1 MSETQA
7 YLTLRCHEQWERG
20 RRWRIRCQGDAL
32 VLEPG
37 AFTGLV
43 CLPPVDSREAG
54 FAWSRLRL
62 WGTIPRDG
70 GIRVYARA
78 SDRPDWPEW
87 EALEMGE
94 DLPARVRAL
103 FGSPAAT
110 DLDLWLTCSG
120 RYLWLALEITAGGAD
135 RPRLDGLSLRMAGDH
150 MTDYLSAI
158 YREQD
163 FTYRYLSI
171 FNSMFQDMEAA
182 IDDLP
187 RLLDTGSAP
196 PEMLGFLARWLRVD
210 PEEGGDLRRRLP
222 RVLEEYET
230 MYTPAGVAR
239 STERLTGRRPWIIEH
254 FAVDPNDP
262 ACRDPV
268 LYRRLYGED
277 PYRFFLLLPQD
288 TFRDQ
293 RELERFLSRMQ
304 ELIPAET
311 TLELVLLKP
320 CVQLD
325 WHTYLGINSQIGGY
339 VQAAIDEKMTIHYNT
354 TIGGA
359 DHE

>member
-1 MSETQA
+1 MSEQV
-7 YLTLRCHEQWERG
+7 YLTLRCREQWERG
-20 RRWRIRCQGDAL
+20 RRWNVRCQGDSL
-32 VLEPG
+32 TLEPG
-37 AFTGLV
+37 NFAGLI
-43 CLPPVDSREAG
+43 CLAPVDSREAG
-54 FAWSRLRL
+54 FQWSRLRL
-62 WGTIPRDG
+62 RGDVPQDG
-70 GIRVYARA
+70 SIRVYARA

-87 EALEMGE
+87 EGLEMGE
-94 DLPARVRAL
+94 ELPARIRDL
-103 FGSPAAT
+103 FGMPVAA

-120 RYLWLALEITAGGAD
+120 RYLWLALEMTAGGAD
-135 RPRLDGLSLRMAGDH
+135 RPRLDGLSLRLAGDH
-150 MTDYLSAI
+150 MVDYLPAI

-187 RLLDTGSAP
+187 RLLDAASSP
-196 PEMLGFLARWLRVD
+196 PEMLSFLAKWLCVD

-222 RVLEEYET
+222 QVLEEYKS
-230 MYTPAGVAR
+230 MYTPEGIAR
-239 STERLTGRRPWIIEH
+239 STQRLTGRRPWIVEH

-262 ACRDPV
+262 DCRNPG

-288 TFRDQ
+288 TFSDQ
-293 RELERFLSRMQ
+293 RELERFLSRMR

-325 WHTYLGINSQIGGY
+325 WHTYLGINSQIGSY

>member
-1 MSETQA
+1 MSETQT
-7 YLTLRCHEQWERG
+7 YLTLRCHEQWEG
-20 RRWRIRCQGDAL
+20 GKLWHVQCQGDSL
-32 VLEPG
+32 VLEPETFSG
-37 AFTGLV
+37 FV
-43 CLPPVDSREAG
+43 CLRPVDSRETG
-54 FAWSRLRL
+54 FRWSRLRL
-62 WGTIPRDG
+62 WGEVPLDG
-70 GIRVYARA
+70 GVRVYARS
-78 SDRPDWPEW
+78 SDQPNWAEW
-87 EALEMGE
+87 EALNPEA
-94 DLPARVRAL
+94 DFPARVRSL
-103 FGSPAAT
+103 FGPPAAG
-110 DLDLWLTCSG
+110 DLDLWLSCSG
-120 RYLWLALEITAGGAD
+120 RYLWLALELTAGGTEC
-135 RPRLDGLSLRMAGDH
+135 PRLDGLALRLWGDH
-150 MTDYLSAI
+150 MVDYLPAL

-171 FNSMFQDMEAA
+171 FNSIFQDMESA

-187 RLLDTGSAP
+187 RLLDAGSAP
-196 PEMLGFLARWLRVD
+196 PEMLNFLARWLCVD

-222 RVLEEYET
+222 QVLGEYET
-230 MYTPAGVAR
+230 MYTPAGIAR

-268 LYRRLYGED
+268 LYRRLYGTD

-288 TFRDQ
+288 TFQDQ
-293 RELERFLSRMQ
+293 QALERFLGRMQ
-304 ELIPAET
+304 EMIPAET

-320 CVQLD
+320 CIQLD

-339 VQAAIDEKMTIHYNT
+339 VQAVIDEKMTIHYNT